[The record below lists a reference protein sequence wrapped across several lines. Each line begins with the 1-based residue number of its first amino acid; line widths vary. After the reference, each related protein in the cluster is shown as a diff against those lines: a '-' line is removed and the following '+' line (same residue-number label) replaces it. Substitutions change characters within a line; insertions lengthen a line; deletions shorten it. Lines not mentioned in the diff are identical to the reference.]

1 MWQSSGSAMQAFL
14 GLDIGTTSTAGILI
28 DAGGN
33 TLGTMERPSELVS
46 LHATW
51 AEEDPDLWWSN
62 CCALTRD
69 LLKSSGVRPDKIGA
83 VGVTGMVPA
92 VVLMDRAGKVLRKS
106 MQQNDARA
114 TVEID
119 QMRARFDAERF
130 FALTGGSINQ
140 QVVAPKLRWVA
151 RHEPEV
157 FARIDTVFGSYDYI
171 AYRLTGE
178 RSVEHNWALESGLMD
193 FTTGKFA
200 AALVAEAGI
209 APAALPPIRTS
220 EVILGPVT
228 PEAAAAT
235 GLAAGIPVIAG
246 CADHVAS
253 AYVAGAARDGDL
265 VLKFGGAGDILLST
279 RKPVT
284 DPRLFIDYHII
295 PEHYFSNGCTAATG
309 SLLNW
314 IVRQF
319 AGGEL
324 VQAKQAGISIHAWMD
339 RLAAAIPAGSEGV
352 VLLPYFLGEK
362 TPLHDPHA
370 RGTIVGL
377 DLHHTLGHVWRA
389 ALEGV
394 IFGFR
399 HHVEV
404 FREIGLGVRRV
415 FACDGG
421 AASDL
426 WLQIAAD
433 ALDVPVTRIDRHPGS
448 CLGAAYVAGH
458 GVGAF
463 QDLAGV
469 SRYVASGK
477 VFRPDPRK
485 KTAYDRGYAN
495 FREIYQRLKT
505 LYPRLDPAQPA
516 DAQANTGDAA

>member
-1 MWQSSGSAMQAFL
+1 MIFL

-28 DAGGN
+28 DAAGA
-33 TLGTMERPSELVS
+33 TLAQAERQSELVS
-46 LHATW
+46 RHANW
-51 AEEDPDLWWSN
+51 AEEDPALWWSN
-62 CCALTRD
+62 CCALVGELMKAAGISADR
-69 LLKSSGVRPDKIGA
+69 IAA

-92 VVLMDRAGKVLRKS
+92 VILLDQDGTVLRPS

-114 TVEID
+114 TSEIEAM
-119 QMRARFDAERF
+119 QVRFDAKRF

-140 QVVAPKLRWVA
+140 QVVAPKLRWVE

-157 FARIDTVFGSYDYI
+157 FAKIATVFGSYDYI
-171 AYRLTGE
+171 AYRLTGV

-193 FTTGKFA
+193 FASRKFA
-200 AALVAEAGI
+200 PELVAEAGI
-209 APAALPPIRTS
+209 SSSVLPPIHRS
-220 EVILGPVT
+220 QEIIGSVT
-228 PEAAAAT
+228 EAAARAT
-235 GLAAGIPVIAG
+235 GLKAGTPVIAG
-246 CADHVAS
+246 CADHVVS

-279 RKPVT
+279 AKPAT
-284 DPRLFIDYHII
+284 DPRLFIDYHIL
-295 PEHYFSNGCTAATG
+295 PDHYFSNGCTAASG

-314 IVRQF
+314 IVREL
-319 AGGEL
+319 AGGE
-324 VQAKQAGISIHAWMD
+324 VANAKAAGLPIHAHLD
-339 RLAAAIPAGSEGV
+339 RLAAQVPAGSEGV

-377 DLHHTLGHVWRA
+377 GLHHKLPHVWRA

-399 HHVEV
+399 HHVDV
-404 FREIGLGVRRV
+404 FHEMGLGVNRV

-433 ALDVPVTRIDRHPGS
+433 TLGVPVTRIDKHPGS

-458 GVGAF
+458 GIGAF
-463 QDLAGV
+463 ADLAGV
-469 SRYVASGK
+469 SRYVAAGK
-477 VFRPDPRK
+477 VFRPDAARK
-485 KTAYDRGYAN
+485 AVYDNAYRN
-495 FREIYQRLKT
+495 FREIYERLKT
-505 LYPRLDPAQPA
+505 LYPRLDPA
-516 DAQANTGDAA
+516 ANETIKTGTAA